1 MRLLID
7 KNILLD
13 VLLARKP
20 FLKDSAEILK
30 MTEKKDVEG
39 FITANSIVDTIY
51 IMRKYISDKNI
62 RENAVQTIVN
72 ILHIVSP
79 DKKDILK
86 AFELN
91 FSDYE
96 DALQAQCALKINA
109 NYIITRDEKGFVKS
123 AIPFQSPEEF
133 LRKKKKW

>member
-39 FITANSIVDTIY
+39 FITANSIVDTIIY
-51 IMRKYISDKNI
+51 N
-62 RENAVQTIVN
+62 E
-72 ILHIVSP
+72 
-79 DKKDILK
+79 
-86 AFELN
+86 
-91 FSDYE
+91 
-96 DALQAQCALKINA
+96 KI
-109 NYIITRDEKGFVKS
+109 YK
-123 AIPFQSPEEF
+123 
-133 LRKKKKW
+133 